1 VKPLHVTLLTL
12 SLAALLAAPLAAQD
26 QPRKLTLHT
35 ALEMASRQN
44 LDLVAARARRA
55 VAQAGIQ
62 IAKQRPNPTA
72 SFGALRDSPH
82 ESLFFD
88 QPLEIGSKR
97 SKRVELAQQE
107 VGLTDVDISALE
119 RQLRRSTR
127 EAFYGLALARG
138 ITRQKEEALK
148 LAERLEG
155 IAKARFEAGDVPQLE
170 VAQASLEAARARA
183 AFQVAQQE
191 EKISLSQLN
200 ALLNEPSVTDWQ
212 IEGALDALPARSSV
226 EEMIARASS
235 SNPELQRI
243 AQEVKVEQTRESL
256 LKAERIP
263 NLGLEFGVD
272 FNAPNDFRAGPR
284 GQLSMELPLFSR
296 NQGEIAQSSASQ
308 RALDSDAA
316 AARRAVAGRVETAYF
331 ELDAREAE
339 VELYRRTLLPTTQQ
353 LENLA
358 EESYRAGKA
367 GILTVLDAQ
376 RNVQQVQ
383 QNYLLSLFTAQA
395 AFARLE
401 ETVGVPLD

>member
-1 VKPLHVTLLTL
+1 VKPLHMTLLTL
-12 SLAALLAAPLAAQD
+12 SVAALVAAPLAAQD
-26 QPRKLTLHT
+26 QPKKLTLHT

-107 VGLTDVDISALE
+107 VGLTDVDNSTLE
-119 RQLRRSTR
+119 RQVRRNAR
-127 EAFYGLALARG
+127 EAFYNLALARG
-138 ITRQKEEALK
+138 ITRQKAEALK

-170 VAQASLEAARARA
+170 VAQASLEAARERA

-200 ALLNEPSVTDWQ
+200 AILNEPSATDWQ

-226 EEMIARASS
+226 EEMIARASG
-235 SNPELQRI
+235 SNPGLQRI

-272 FNAPNDFRAGPR
+272 FNAPPDFRAGPR
-284 GQLSMELPLFSR
+284 GQLSMALPLFTR

-308 RALDSDAA
+308 RALDSEAA
-316 AARRAVAGRVETAYF
+316 AARRAVAGRVEAAYF

-339 VELYRRTLLPTTQQ
+339 VDLYRRTLLPATQQ
-353 LENLA
+353 LESMA
-358 EESYRAGKA
+358 EESYRAGKSA
-367 GILTVLDAQ
+367 ILTVLDAQ

-401 ETVGVPLD
+401 ETVGAPFD